1 MRCSGFTIDEFC
13 FRAKR
18 PRTQDVEEIFDTVD
32 ATAEQISDYSP
43 SAAVEFLMESQ
54 DATQQD
60 DVEEEEEQEVHEQLT
75 QEIEEQF
82 EPQMVEVAK
91 QEIDD
96 TQYLTY
102 ESTLN
107 ETITEQEDGS
117 YQNPNEGLNQRSIK
131 ESRELDSWL
140 AGVKSTLLVSCAL
153 SH

>member
-1 MRCSGFTIDEFC
+1 
-13 FRAKR
+13 
-18 PRTQDVEEIFDTVD
+18 
-32 ATAEQISDYSP
+32 
-43 SAAVEFLMESQ
+43 MESQ

-102 ESTLN
+102 ETTLN

-131 ESRELDSWL
+131 ESKEIDSWL

-153 SH
+153 SR